1 MVFPVF
7 FAVDSQASV
16 GIDCHKKTNTR
27 GRSKAQSAQRF
38 SPKKFALKILLRDLC
53 DLLFD

>member
-1 MVFPVF
+1 VF